1 MAMLL
6 ELAGVSVRFA
16 GLQALI
22 DVDLTASGGEI
33 KAVIGPN
40 GAGKTTLFNAISG
53 YVPLAG
59 GEIALN
65 GSAIHGLAP
74 NEIAARGVRRTFQ
87 NGGLFPELTAL
98 ENVLAGL
105 HARIDASFV
114 GILFGTR
121 AARAAEREAVTRAR
135 QLLDLLGVS
144 HLADQQVKSM
154 SGGQQRTIE
163 IVRAVA
169 GEPPLLLLDEPA
181 VGLAP
186 PVRAQL
192 IELIRRLAGEMGIA
206 VLLIEHAIDLVMAA
220 ADVVAVFNGG
230 AKIAEGPPGAIR
242 NDPAVL
248 EAYLGHV

>member
-1 MAMLL
+1 MGALL

-16 GLQALI
+16 GLRVLTS
-22 DVDLTASGGEI
+22 VDLSAHSGQVL
-33 KAVIGPN
+33 ALIGPN

-53 YVPLAG
+53 HVGIASG
-59 GEIALN
+59 AIALN
-65 GSAIHGLAP
+65 GAAIHGLTP
-74 NEIAARGVRRTFQ
+74 HEIAARGVRRTFQ
-87 NGGLFPELTAL
+87 NGGLFAELTAL

-105 HARIDASFV
+105 HARIDGGFA

-121 AARAAEREAVTRAR
+121 AARAAEREAVSRGR
-135 QLLDLLGVS
+135 GLLELLGVS
-144 HLADQQVKSM
+144 HLADRQVGTL

-169 GEPPLLLLDEPA
+169 ADAPLLLLDEPA

-186 PVRAQL
+186 PVRTQL

-206 VLLIEHAIDLVMAA
+206 VLLIEHAVDLVMAA
-220 ADVVAVFNGG
+220 ADVIAVFNGG
-230 AKIAEGPPGAIR
+230 IKIAEGPPAAIR
-242 NDPAVL
+242 SDPAVL